1 LVNTHNLTT
10 DIDHDSITNTH
21 NLTTDIDHDQLTN
34 THNLTTDI
42 DHGGINGL
50 GDDDHTQ
57 YVLASGSR
65 AFSGVVSGV
74 TPTSTSHLATKGYVD
89 SMSQGLDWQD
99 SVLDRYDPTA
109 GLPAEVEGN
118 RYLSTATA
126 NGWTAN
132 NIYEWSG
139 SAWDETSASE
149 GMAVWV
155 EDEDKLYVYN
165 GSAWVKFGSTI
176 DHGTLSG
183 LGDDDHTQYLL
194 AAGSRALT
202 GDWDIGLGRTISAEK
217 IQARSSLGL
226 SLYDDGGKGIFIE
239 DGGNVGIGT
248 TNPGSKLAVSTE
260 TDFDGIYLNDLDGTV
275 KGRMLRSATGDAYIQ
290 LYDSSPSVKVTITSN
305 GGSYLNGGS
314 VGIGTASPAQL
325 LHLNKDTGAYSPSS
339 SPTPHL
345 YIRNTTAQSEGYA
358 GLLFQSAPDSGDDG
372 QGWIGLA
379 SHTGGY
385 GSMVFGTRDSGGFT
399 EKMRI
404 SSNGN
409 VGIGTTEPSKDLVVE
424 EDDGFANIRIETTD
438 ATSSGVNLELVTT
451 DKSWYMGERND
462 GWSSLPSDTF
472 YISDDSSPRFV
483 IDSSG
488 NVGIGDTTPDDTL
501 TVIGGTQ
508 NIRVGANDANHVHIG
523 RNSSTGDFEIRHTL
537 SGASDK
543 LVMQVKENS
552 TTPNI
557 VFPNGNV
564 GIGVTNPSY
573 DLQVGA
579 NDDANH
585 QIAVWSDPTSS
596 TTELLRLRVIS
607 GSFADQYYIAC
618 YGGDPAISLQG
629 GLKRVGSAAQIAT
642 FNGCDRRIK
651 TDIQDANEDILS
663 KILNVRIVN
672 YKMKGGDDSSY
683 MGVIAQEL
691 NDIFPEMVNKSDDGE
706 GEDLPEGTNP
716 WTIDETWNYKL
727 IKSIQDQQNIIEDQK
742 SEIDSLKETVQQ
754 LISRVESLEG
764 A

>member
-1 LVNTHNLTT
+1 MSLLYRKWIELVYANDGALRAEDIPYDGSNSIKAQLDAHGSRHESGGGDVIDHNSLVNTHNLTT
-10 DIDHDSITNTH
+10 DIDHSSITNTH

-57 YVLASGSR
+57 YILASGSR

-74 TPTSTSHLATKGYVD
+74 TPTSTPHLATKGYVD
-89 SMSQGLDWQD
+89 SVSQGIDWQD
-99 SVLDRYDPTA
+99 SVLDRYDPSG
-109 GLPAEVEGN
+109 GLPGTPSIGD
-118 RYLSTATA
+118 RYLATATA
-126 NGWTAN
+126 NGWTEN
-132 NIYEWSG
+132 NIYEYNG
-139 SAWDETSASE
+139 STWDETVVSE

-165 GSAWVKFGSTI
+165 GSSWVKFGSTI

-183 LGDDDHTQYLL
+183 LGDDDHTQYIL

-226 SLYDDGGKGIFIE
+226 SLYEDGGKGIFIE

-260 TDFDGIYLNDLDGTV
+260 TDFDGIYLTDLDGTV
-275 KGRMLRSATGDAYIQ
+275 KGRMLRSPTGDAYIQ

-305 GGSYLNGGS
+305 GDSYLNGGS

-325 LHLNKDTGAYSPSS
+325 LHLNKDTGTYSPSS
-339 SPTPHL
+339 VPTPHL

-409 VGIGTTEPSKDLVVE
+409 VGIGTTSPGSYSPNADNLVLHE
-424 EDDGFANIRIETTD
+424 NGFSGMTI
-438 ATSSGVNLELVTT
+438 SSGSSSAGGLYFSDGTTGNEVNRGYIQYDHT
-451 DKSWYMGERND
+451 ND
-462 GWSSLPSDTF
+462 
-472 YISDDSSPRFV
+472 RFDFGTASTAAMH
-483 IDSSG
+483 IDSS
-488 NVGIGDTTPDDTL
+488 
-501 TVIGGTQ
+501 Q
-508 NIRVGANDANHVHIG
+508 
-523 RNSSTGDFEIRHTL
+523 
-537 SGASDK
+537 
-543 LVMQVKENS
+543 
-552 TTPNI
+552 
-557 VFPNGNV
+557 NV

-579 NDDANH
+579 DDDANH
-585 QIAVWSDPTSS
+585 QIAVWSKPTSS

-663 KILNVRIVN
+663 KLLSVRIVN

-691 NDIFPEMVNKSDDGE
+691 DDIFPEMVNKSDDGE
-706 GEDLPEGTNP
+706 GEDLPEGIDP

-727 IKSIQDQQNIIEDQK
+727 IKAIQDQQNIIEDHK

-754 LISRVESLEG
+754 LVSRVESLEG